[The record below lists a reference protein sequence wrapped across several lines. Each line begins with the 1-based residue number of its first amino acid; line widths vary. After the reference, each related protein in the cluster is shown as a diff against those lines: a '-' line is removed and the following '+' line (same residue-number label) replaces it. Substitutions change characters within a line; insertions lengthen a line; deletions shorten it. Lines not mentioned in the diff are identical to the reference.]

1 MYLSCRPKKLLWL
14 LPVIIPVFLFLC
26 SESHRLPFSAGAI
39 EEDPVFL
46 PVIMYHSVY
55 TSTPSEYEVT
65 TVQLE
70 NDLAWLYHNG
80 YTSVTA
86 EQLCLYT
93 NGFGT
98 LPEKPVLITLDDGR
112 YNNLSE
118 LLPLLEQYDM
128 HAIVSVVGTYT
139 DNQAAADPHNPVF
152 SYLTWD
158 DIRLLSESG
167 RVEIGN
173 HTYDMHALNGIR
185 RGCAKNS
192 GESDEAYAAAL
203 SEDLSLFQ
211 NRMKENAGLLPF
223 VFAYPYGLVSRESI
237 PVLREQGILV
247 TLTCYEEPNYITRD
261 PKCLY
266 GLGRYNR
273 SGLYS
278 TEEFMQRLLQ
288 Q

>member
-1 MYLSCRPKKLLWL
+1 MYLSCKPRKFLCLMTAVILLT
-14 LPVIIPVFLFLC
+14 LFLC
-26 SESHRLPFSAGAI
+26 SGLRRAASAGAA
-39 EEDPVFL
+39 EDAPVFL

-55 TSTPSEYEVT
+55 TSTPSEYAVT

-80 YTSVTA
+80 YSAVTA

-93 NGFGT
+93 NGIGT
-98 LPEKPVLITLDDGR
+98 LPEKPVLITLDDGC

-139 DNQAAADPHNPVF
+139 ENQAAADPHNPVF
-152 SYLTWD
+152 SYLTWE

-167 RVEIGN
+167 RVEIGS
-173 HTYDMHALNGIR
+173 HTYHMHDLNGSR
-185 RGCAKNS
+185 RGCARNS
-192 GESDEAYAAAL
+192 GESAEDYAAAL
-203 SEDLSLFQ
+203 SEDLSLLQ
-211 NRMKENAGLLPF
+211 NQLKEHAGILPF

-237 PVLREQGILV
+237 PVLREQGFLV

-266 GLGRYNR
+266 CLGRYNR